1 MSTQVLITYREELMK
16 KTIAQLKKS
25 LDKNAKDYLEAS
37 RLPRYTKNLYINALV
52 YAKCRNNN
60 LGGFSKCVNL
70 SHTIAQSIRKS

>member
-37 RLPRYTKNLYINALV
+37 RLPRYTKNLY
-52 YAKCRNNN
+52 KCIS
-60 LGGFSKCVNL
+60 LCKM
-70 SHTIAQSIRKS
+70 